1 MKKKLLLF
9 FLLFSG
15 CCWET
20 MAQTDPHFSQFYAYP
35 LGINPGL
42 AGVNE
47 GDFRAN
53 AVFRTQWSQVMTPF
67 VTKGLSADIVTPKNL
82 NFGINLL
89 DQSAGDGGYHYQHGY
104 LTIAY
109 SGVRFGEDDN
119 QQITFGIQVGAL
131 ARKFD
136 PSNFQ
141 FGDQWNSISG
151 YDPGVSSADQ
161 LQRTSSSDLDIGA
174 GVSYADARE
183 LSPVRFFGGVA
194 AFHLNRPQDPF
205 VTQSIAQSLPMR
217 LVAHGGFQWALTER
231 LTVTPQFLITKQ
243 GTAMEQ
249 MAGLSIRTP
258 FASSTD
264 LVAGVNYRINDAIV
278 PYLGLGYQQW
288 VFGVAYDVAAGQIG
302 KALPGTS
309 SLEVSISYTGRKSGR
324 PIRYLS
330 CPRF

>member
-1 MKKKLLLF
+1 MFGSVLNLR
-9 FLLFSG
+9 
-15 CCWET
+15 
-20 MAQTDPHFSQFYAYP
+20 AQNDPHFSQFYAYP

-42 AGVNE
+42 TGVNE

-53 AVFRTQWSQVMTPF
+53 AVFRTQWNQVMTPY
-67 VTKGLSADIVTPKNL
+67 VTKGMSADIVTPKNL

-89 DQSAGDGGYHYQHGY
+89 DQSAGEGGYHYQHGY
-104 LTIAY
+104 LSIAY

-136 PSNFQ
+136 PNKFQ
-141 FGDQWNSISG
+141 FGDQWNAITG
-151 YDPGVSSADQ
+151 YDPSISSADQ

-174 GVSYADARE
+174 GISYADARE
-183 LSPVRFFGGVA
+183 LRPVKLFGGVA

-205 VTQSIAQSLPMR
+205 ITQSIAQSLPMR
-217 LVAHGGFQWALTER
+217 FVVHGGIQWSLNER
-231 LTVTPQFLITKQ
+231 IQLIPQFLIMKQ

-249 MAGLSIRTP
+249 MAGISIRAP

-264 LVAGVNYRINDAIV
+264 LVAGVNYRFNDAV
-278 PYLGLGYQQW
+278 APYLGFGFNQW
-288 VFGVAYDVAAGQIG
+288 VLGVSYDVATGNLA
-302 KALPGTS
+302 KAVPGTS

>member
-1 MKKKLLLF
+1 MVGQFKLI
-9 FLLFSG
+9 
-15 CCWET
+15 
-20 MAQTDPHFSQFYAYP
+20 AQTDPHFSQFYAYP

-53 AVFRTQWSQVMTPF
+53 AVFRTQWSQVMTPY
-67 VTKGLSADIVTPKNL
+67 VTKGVSADIVTPKNL

-136 PSNFQ
+136 PSKFQ
-141 FGDQWNSISG
+141 FGDQWNSITG
-151 YDPGVSSADQ
+151 YEPTASSADQ
-161 LQRTSSSDLDIGA
+161 LPRTSSSDLDMGA
-174 GVSYADARE
+174 GVSYADARDMV
-183 LSPVRFFGGVA
+183 PVRLFGGFS

-217 LVAHGGFQWALTER
+217 FVLHGGFQWAINER
-231 LTVTPQFLITKQ
+231 VAITPQFLVMKQ

-249 MAGLSIRTP
+249 MAGISIRTP
-258 FASSTD
+258 FAAAAD
-264 LVAGVNYRINDAIV
+264 LVAGVNYRFNDAV
-278 PYLGLGYQQW
+278 APYLGFGFQGLVLG
-288 VFGVAYDVAAGQIG
+288 VSYDVATGNLSKTA
-302 KALPGTS
+302 PGTS
-309 SLEVSISYTGRKSGR
+309 SMEVSISYTGRKSGR